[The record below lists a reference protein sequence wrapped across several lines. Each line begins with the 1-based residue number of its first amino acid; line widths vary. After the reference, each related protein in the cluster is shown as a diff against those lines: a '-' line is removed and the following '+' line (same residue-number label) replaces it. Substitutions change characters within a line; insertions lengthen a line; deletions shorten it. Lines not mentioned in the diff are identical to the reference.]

1 MPWRNRLLYNEL
13 YDAWRREK
21 DNAELQ
27 SLSKDFYVKL
37 AEYVKR
43 IREESRMLDEKTTRG
58 RLLLHE
64 AENVRR
70 MVGELVSLRHDKAVQ
85 LVSKSEAVNVE
96 GLTKEEEKL
105 FSDVSRPF
113 EVFQGIMREIEAGR
127 LPQTGREKPKN
138 RVLRFLKETPVI
150 VGVDMKTYG
159 PFRPEDVASV
169 PAENAK
175 ILTKQGIAVEVE
187 VQLEP
192 R

>member
-1 MPWRNRLLYNEL
+1 MYNEL
-13 YDAWRREK
+13 YEAWRNEK

-27 SLSKDFYVKL
+27 PLPKDFYAKL
-37 AEYVKR
+37 AEYVKK

-58 RLLLHE
+58 RLLMHE
-64 AENVRR
+64 AENTRK
-70 MVGELVSLRHDKAVQ
+70 MVKELVSLRHSKTVQ
-85 LVSKSEAVNVE
+85 LFSKGEAVDAE
-96 GLTKEEEKL
+96 GLTKEEERL
-105 FSDVSRPF
+105 FNDVSPPF
-113 EVFQGIMREIEAGR
+113 EVFQRLAKEIESGR
-127 LPQTGREKPKN
+127 LPQTIREKPKN

-150 VGVDMKTYG
+150 VGADMKTYG
-159 PFRPEDVASV
+159 PFQPEDVASV

>member
-1 MPWRNRLLYNEL
+1 LYNEL
-13 YDAWRREK
+13 YEAWRHEK
-21 DNAELQ
+21 DSSELQ
-27 SLSKDFYVKL
+27 PLPKDFYVRL

-43 IREESRMLDEKTTRG
+43 IREEGRMLDEKTTRG

-70 MVGELVSLRHDKAVQ
+70 MVGELVSLRHYKAVQ
-85 LVSKSEAVNVE
+85 LVSESEAVNVE

-113 EVFQGIMREIEAGR
+113 EVFQGIMKEVEAGR

-159 PFRPEDVASV
+159 PFQREDVASV

>member
-1 MPWRNRLLYNEL
+1 LYNEL
-13 YDAWRREK
+13 YDAWRHEK

-27 SLSKDFYVKL
+27 PLSKDFYVRL
-37 AEYVKR
+37 AEYVRK

-58 RLLLHE
+58 RLLMHE
-64 AENVRR
+64 AENVRK
-70 MVGELVSLRHDKAVQ
+70 MVKELVSLRHSKAVQ
-85 LVSKSEAVNVE
+85 LISKSEAVNVE

-105 FSDVSRPF
+105 FSDVSPSF
-113 EVFQGIMREIEAGR
+113 ERFQELVREIEGGR
-127 LPQTGREKPKN
+127 LSQTGREKPKN

-150 VGVDMKTYG
+150 VGADMKTYG
-159 PFRPEDVASV
+159 PFQPEDVASV

>member
-1 MPWRNRLLYNEL
+1 MLYNEL

-21 DNAELQ
+21 DSAELQ

-37 AEYVKR
+37 AEYMRKL
-43 IREESRMLDEKTTRG
+43 REESRMLDEKTTRG
-58 RLLLHE
+58 RLLMHE
-64 AENVRR
+64 AENVRK
-70 MVGELVSLRHDKAVQ
+70 MVKELVSLRHGKAVQ
-85 LVSKSEAVNVE
+85 LISRSEAVNVE

-105 FSDVSRPF
+105 FSEVSHPF
-113 EVFQGIMREIEAGR
+113 ELFQGVMKEVEAGR
-127 LPQTGREKPKN
+127 LPQTGREKLKN

-150 VGVDMKTYG
+150 VGADMKTYG
-159 PFRPEDVASV
+159 PFQPEDVASV

-175 ILTKQGIAVEVE
+175 VLTKQGIAVEVE